1 MFLSERPV
9 ELVMMV
15 LQADSQEFT
24 TRLAPMVSRI
34 SAEATALS
42 LHCFTDRMTSLE
54 SVVQDRW
61 VKEVVDMLVMIDM
74 FQVDCINRGC
84 RTHDKTMDTWLCHHT
99 PQVFCKR
106 GGCGAGGHREVGRG
120 L

>member
-1 MFLSERPV
+1 
-9 ELVMMV
+9 MV

-24 TRLAPMVSRI
+24 TRLAPMVRRI

-54 SVVQDRW
+54 RVVQDRW
-61 VKEVVDMLVMIDM
+61 VKEVMDMFGMLDI
-74 FQVDCINRGC
+74 FQVDCPDRG
-84 RTHDKTMDTWLCHHT
+84 RWTHDTAVDTWLCHYT